1 MKEQKRL
8 KIGILL
14 LVFILVIGGGTILYK
29 TFKGQP
35 TKGSKEI
42 TVDVVFVDE
51 ETKTHKIKTDE
62 EYLRGALEQEKLIE
76 GTESDFGLF
85 VITVDGYTANDDNQE
100 WWAFSKDG
108 ESLLTGVDETTINDG
123 DHFEI
128 TLTVGY

>member
-1 MKEQKRL
+1 MKEQKGL

-14 LVFILVIGGGTILYK
+14 LIFILLIGGGTILYK
-29 TFKGQP
+29 NFKGQP
-35 TKGSKEI
+35 AKGNKEI
-42 TVDVVFVDE
+42 TVDVVFADGD
-51 ETKTHKIKTDE
+51 TKTHKIKTDE

-76 GTESDFGLF
+76 GSESDFGLF
-85 VITVDGYTANDDNQE
+85 VITVDGYTADDDKKE

-123 DHFEI
+123 DHYEI